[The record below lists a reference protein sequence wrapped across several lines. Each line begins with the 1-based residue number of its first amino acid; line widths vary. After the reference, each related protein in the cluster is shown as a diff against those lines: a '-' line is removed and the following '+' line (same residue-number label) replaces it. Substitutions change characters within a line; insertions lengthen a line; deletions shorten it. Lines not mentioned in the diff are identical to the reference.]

1 MSKLDQIPHFGCPL
15 LGSCPNISAIALDR
29 FLSDHR
35 PILLREVCLDY
46 GPIPFRFYHYWFDW
60 ENFDKFVLDSWNELS
75 IHDSNAISKFMKKLK
90 CLKEKIRLWTKMKK
104 ESSKLQKM
112 KLKKELSDMD
122 ILIDNKCAN
131 QEIINKRS
139 QVMHSL
145 QDLEKLESM
154 EVAQK
159 VKIKWSI
166 AGDENSKYYHGLLNK
181 SRNQLSIRGVLSD
194 GAWVES
200 PAVANIDIIVN
211 ALKCFHLASGLRMNL
226 HKSKLMGI
234 AIENDK
240 IARAANKIGCL
251 TLKSPFSYLGIKV
264 GGLMSRVNSWDK
276 VVDSLYARL
285 SKWKM
290 MTAFYRFLLKFK
302 EMEAVRVIF
311 LLGLRPSMRTKC
323 GCVKWNRVLASKEKG
338 GLGVSSYFALNRA
351 LMIKW
356 TWRFRNDGNSLW
368 SKFIRAMYGS
378 DGKLRKHVNR
388 SHPSIWLD
396 IVNEVHNLKN
406 KNLVSLSLMNENNCA
421 ETERRG
427 LRRAFSELKAILDGL
442 LLSSA
447 KDRWSWSI
455 DGSEEFSVASTRR
468 LLDDHLLQGTSV
480 KTRWVKEV
488 PIKINIMAWKV
499 RFDYL
504 PSRFNL
510 SKRGLDILDICCP
523 TCTHEAETTNPH
535 LLFLLLLARD
545 IP

>member
-1 MSKLDQIPHFGCPL
+1 MGETIIMGDFNEVRSKEGRHGSTFNAHSAAIFNSFIISSSLAEVPLGGCSFTWCHKSGNKMSKLDRFLISDGL

-200 PAVANIDIIVN
+200 PAVVKNEFLTHFRDRFERP
-211 ALKCFHLASGLRMNL
+211 KAS
-226 HKSKLMGI
+226 
-234 AIENDK
+234 
-240 IARAANKIGCL
+240 
-251 TLKSPFSYLGIKV
+251 
-264 GGLMSRVNSWDK
+264 
-276 VVDSLYARL
+276 RL
-285 SKWKM
+285 
-290 MTAFYRFLLKFK
+290 
-302 EMEAVRVIF
+302 
-311 LLGLRPSMRTKC
+311 
-323 GCVKWNRVLASKEKG
+323 VL
-338 GLGVSSYFALNRA
+338 
-351 LMIKW
+351 
-356 TWRFRNDGNSLW
+356 D
-368 SKFIRAMYGS
+368 
-378 DGKLRKHVNR
+378 
-388 SHPSIWLD
+388 
-396 IVNEVHNLKN
+396 
-406 KNLVSLSLMNENNCA
+406 
-421 ETERRG
+421 
-427 LRRAFSELKAILDGL
+427 
-442 LLSSA
+442 
-447 KDRWSWSI
+447 
-455 DGSEEFSVASTRR
+455 
-468 LLDDHLLQGTSV
+468 
-480 KTRWVKEV
+480 
-488 PIKINIMAWKV
+488 
-499 RFDYL
+499 
-504 PSRFNL
+504 
-510 SKRGLDILDICCP
+510 
-523 TCTHEAETTNPH
+523 
-535 LLFLLLLARD
+535 
-545 IP
+545 